1 MTEKTSLYDF
11 HQSHQGKLVE
21 FADTWLPVQYPTGI
35 LKEHQAVREQAG
47 LFDVSHMCEFLVEGP
62 EAAAF
67 LDHLLTNKIA
77 NLKHGQMRYSCLC
90 YENGGTVDDLIVY
103 RFDDEHF
110 LCVVNASNKQKDWE
124 WFNQN

>member
-47 LFDVSHMCEFLVEGP
+47 LFDVSHMGEFLVEG
-62 EAAAF
+62 
-67 LDHLLTNKIA
+67 
-77 NLKHGQMRYSCLC
+77 G
-90 YENGGTVDDLIVY
+90 
-103 RFDDEHF
+103 RFSRSFADQQDCQSETWTDA
-110 LCVVNASNKQKDWE
+110 LQLPVL
-124 WFNQN
+124 

>member
-47 LFDVSHMCEFLVEGP
+47 LFDVSHMGEFLVEGP
-62 EAAAF
+62 FADQQDRQSETWTDA
-67 LDHLLTNKIA
+67 LQLPVL
-77 NLKHGQMRYSCLC
+77 
-90 YENGGTVDDLIVY
+90 
-103 RFDDEHF
+103 
-110 LCVVNASNKQKDWE
+110 
-124 WFNQN
+124 